1 MHSQQQQPPNDQL
14 ATAETNAPS
23 ALRQKGHSAINRVDH
38 KNQPRSS
45 SGQKRRFGA
54 AGILNVLLTNVVLQC
69 LLATSV
75 VTVTIA
81 TLISQVVNACL
92 GYTIYGKLV
101 FRAKGLRHHQPLLRY
116 LILMTALWLLN
127 AGGIEAGKALG
138 MNRNLAAAALIPC
151 LAIVSFTIQK
161 YMIFRQ

>member
-1 MHSQQQQPPNDQL
+1 MPLLPQGRGGTVKLIELVS
-14 ATAETNAPS
+14 
-23 ALRQKGHSAINRVDH
+23 H

-81 TLISQVVNACL
+81 TLISQVINACL
-92 GYTIYGKLV
+92 GYAIYGKLV

-127 AGGIEAGKALG
+127 AGGIEAGKSLG

-161 YMIFRQ
+161 NVIFRQ